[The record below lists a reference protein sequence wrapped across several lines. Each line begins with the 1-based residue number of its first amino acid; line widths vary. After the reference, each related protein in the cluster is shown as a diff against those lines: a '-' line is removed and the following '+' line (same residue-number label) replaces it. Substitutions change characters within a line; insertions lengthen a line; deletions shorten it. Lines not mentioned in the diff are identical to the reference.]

1 MIRVQKKLETITIKY
16 NIEINHFYVRR
27 DLEVIQLDVFML
39 LMYITLLMRILRSG
53 AIGSPKPPSK

>member
-27 DLEVIQLDVFML
+27 DLWSHPTRCIYVTDVY
-39 LMYITLLMRILRSG
+39 YITNEDTEIWSNWVTK
-53 AIGSPKPPSK
+53 ATI